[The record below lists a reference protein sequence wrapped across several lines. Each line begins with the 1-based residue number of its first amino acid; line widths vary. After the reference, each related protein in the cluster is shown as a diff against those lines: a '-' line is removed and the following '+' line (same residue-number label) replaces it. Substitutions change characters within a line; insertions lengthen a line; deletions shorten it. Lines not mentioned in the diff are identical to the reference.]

1 MLSSS
6 SLVRS
11 LTKMN
16 SGTCYPNPC
25 LQVKESCYLVSR
37 DANFVHID
45 VQAVNDAAES
55 IILQN
60 SGKKFQAEVEWDSGG
75 WHYTDGGPRT
85 CQYVFVMDALNFC
98 FWPMPGLEYDILA
111 KSLKDVLETDT
122 AAFDADRLAVISEV
136 NAILK
141 TFSANVSRV

>member
-1 MLSSS
+1 MLSENSIA
-6 SLVRS
+6 RS
-11 LTKMN
+11 FLRMS

-37 DANFVHID
+37 DATFVHID
-45 VQAVNDAAES
+45 IQAVNDAAEG
-55 IILQN
+55 IIRQN
-60 SGKKFQAEVEWDSGG
+60 SGKKFQAGVEWDSGG

-111 KSLKDVLETDT
+111 KSLKDVLESDT
-122 AAFDADRLAVISEV
+122 AAFDAERLAVITEV
-136 NAILK
+136 ND
-141 TFSANVSRV
+141 FQ

>member
-75 WHYTDGGPRT
+75 WH
-85 CQYVFVMDALNFC
+85 
-98 FWPMPGLEYDILA
+98 
-111 KSLKDVLETDT
+111 
-122 AAFDADRLAVISEV
+122 
-136 NAILK
+136 
-141 TFSANVSRV
+141 